1 MEWPAS
7 AGHLHFARM
16 HFAASGAIFA
26 RMAKASAKPVTIFD
40 APMINA
46 KKAWAEGEADIEA
59 GRTVP
64 HAKVKRWLKSWGT
77 AKELP
82 APRWRKRK

>member
-1 MEWPAS
+1 MQIAS
-7 AGHLHFARM
+7 RDVILRDMART
-16 HFAASGAIFA
+16 
-26 RMAKASAKPVTIFD
+26 SAKQETVFD
-40 APMINA
+40 APDEEREE
-46 KKAWAEGEADIEA
+46 KAWAEGEADIDA

-64 HAKVKRWLKSWGT
+64 HAKVKRWLESWGT